1 MLAIACALP
10 ATAERITGKVVQD
23 DSGAPVVSAAVKIS
37 KQGSPRLT
45 ADLES
50 DTDGRFDAPELD
62 PGEYRVEVGKPGY
75 ARVRVTVVVRT
86 GATASVNLRI
96 ARFGSISGRVTDA
109 ARHSIEGTR
118 VLPVNRA
125 LRPFIGSGAPARVSS
140 TGEYRIYNLPPG
152 QYAVAVSYGASP
164 FAVGSSGHKI
174 TPASAG
180 SGAQL
185 YPSNAHPQWFTI
197 DGGEEYRGIDF
208 TIPPI
213 GRTSVVGQVNKPC
226 LTTAVM
232 PAEQDGSFRFDGIS
246 SGSYFVFA
254 VGPVNGY
261 SGTGSML
268 GPAPFFGRMRVDVS
282 AAEVCGLSIP
292 VEKAGVRRFDCAQM
306 QVRKSTARVPLQS

>member
-23 DSGAPVVSAAVKIS
+23 DSGTPVVSAEVKIS

-96 ARFGSISGRVTDA
+96 AQFGSISGRVTDA
-109 ARHSIEGTR
+109 AGHSIEGAR

-125 LRPFIGSGAPARVSS
+125 LRPFIGSVAPARVSS

-185 YPSNAHPQWFTI
+185 HPSNAHPQWFTI

-213 GRTSVVGQVNKPC
+213 GRTSVAGQVNKPSPNAQFWVA
-226 LTTAVM
+226 LASVDFPGLATAVT

-254 VGPVNGY
+254 AGPVNGY

-268 GPAPFFGRMRVDVS
+268 VS
-282 AAEVCGLSIP
+282 TP
-292 VEKAGVRRFDCAQM
+292 VEN
-306 QVRKSTARVPLQS
+306 SP